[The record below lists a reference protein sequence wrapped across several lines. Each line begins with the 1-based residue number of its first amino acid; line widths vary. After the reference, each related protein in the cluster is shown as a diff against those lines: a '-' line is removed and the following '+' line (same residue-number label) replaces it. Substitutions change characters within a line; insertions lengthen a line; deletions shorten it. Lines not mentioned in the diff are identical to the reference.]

1 MELFALGQ
9 VSRLV
14 GWGCVCDYPIA
25 SEHSPNSNAGTAGA
39 NIDAGRCH
47 LVPSRYGTPSI
58 LLTVNFSLLSGRCEV
73 GSGLPSHH
81 PLSHFHSTAS
91 THGGALGGALAFIMW

>member
-14 GWGCVCDYPIA
+14 VVACVIYPIA

-47 LVPSRYGTPSI
+47 LVPSR
-58 LLTVNFSLLSGRCEV
+58 
-73 GSGLPSHH
+73 
-81 PLSHFHSTAS
+81 
-91 THGGALGGALAFIMW
+91 